1 MEKTF
6 YRKTPT
12 GIILNIRVI
21 PRSSKTEISGVS
33 NNELKIKLT
42 APPVEG
48 EANRM
53 LIDTLHKHIAKT
65 QGKINKVKIKKSDIT
80 ILKGEGSKSK
90 QVEINGLDGFVV

>member
-12 GIILNIRVI
+12 GIILSIRVI
-21 PRSSKTEISGVS
+21 PRSSKIEISGVS

-42 APPVEG
+42 AAPVEG

-65 QGKINKVKIKKSDIT
+65 QVNTKKGKIKKSDIT

-90 QVEINGLDGFVV
+90 QVAINGLDEFVV

>member
-1 MEKTF
+1 MDSF
-6 YRKTPT
+6 YRRTQT

-21 PRSSKTEISGVS
+21 PRSSRTEISGIS

-53 LIDTLHKHIAKT
+53 LIEVLREHIAKT
-65 QGKINKVKIKKSDIT
+65 QGKIKKSDIK
-80 ILKGEGSKSK
+80 ILKGEGSKAK
-90 QVEINGLDGFVV
+90 QVEIKGVYEFIP

>member
-6 YRKTPT
+6 YRRTPS
-12 GIILNIRVI
+12 GIILNIRVV

-53 LIDTLHKHIAKT
+53 LIDTLHKHITKT
-65 QGKINKVKIKKSDIT
+65 QGKIKKTDIK

-90 QVEINGLDGFVV
+90 QVQINGLDEFII